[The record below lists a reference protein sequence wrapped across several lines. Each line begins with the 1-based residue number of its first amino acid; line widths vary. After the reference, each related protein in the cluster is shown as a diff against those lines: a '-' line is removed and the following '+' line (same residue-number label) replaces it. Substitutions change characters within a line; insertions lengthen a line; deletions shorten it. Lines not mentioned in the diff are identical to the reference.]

1 MLKSKLSTIIALIS
15 LTLIVLFGY
24 VFLKDL
30 QGPSISFSVDNKE
43 LGQKIGPRKEIKVI
57 AADTSGIRKIKVS
70 VRRGG

>member
-43 LGQKIGPRKEIKVI
+43 LGQKDRK
-57 AADTSGIRKIKVS
+57 S
-70 VRRGG
+70 VV